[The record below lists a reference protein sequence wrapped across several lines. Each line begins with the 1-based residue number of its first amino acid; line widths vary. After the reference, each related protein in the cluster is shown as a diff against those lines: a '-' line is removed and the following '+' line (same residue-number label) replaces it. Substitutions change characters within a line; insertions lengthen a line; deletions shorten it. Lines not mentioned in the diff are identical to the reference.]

1 MDPPLIFGIAISI
14 FFAFFFTCIE
24 VAYLMAD
31 KSEIEEDAN
40 AGSVNGRIFYFFIR
54 KPELLVGSTRVGYCA
69 AIVVFSYFMAQLLLP
84 IVAQMVPRA
93 MEHTLITI
101 LLQIIFSTLLIL
113 LTAQFFPK
121 VVGNIY
127 PNRILLA
134 FAIPFALTC
143 LILFPLTYCILQ
155 ISRFVITRIFH
166 QEYDKDHPLFGI
178 TNLNQYF
185 KNIYNVNQD
194 NTDLELDKKILN
206 NALEFKTVKI
216 RECMIPRNE
225 ITAIDVASGIER
237 LQQIFVESGHS
248 KIIVYRNSIDDI
260 IGYCHSSSLFTI
272 PAKIE
277 DILTPVITVPE
288 SFLASDLMRRFINE
302 KKSLAVVM
310 DEFGGTSGIV
320 SREDVIEEIFGEI
333 EDEYDEDSLV
343 EVKLDESNYLLS
355 ARLEIDYLNEKYH
368 WQLPIGEYETLGG
381 LILAYTEDFPRTG
394 ETITIAPYTFSI
406 QATHDNRIDTI
417 KVTLEHATQETVRH

>member
-134 FAIPFALTC
+134 FAMP
-143 LILFPLTYCILQ
+143 
-155 ISRFVITRIFH
+155 
-166 QEYDKDHPLFGI
+166 
-178 TNLNQYF
+178 
-185 KNIYNVNQD
+185 
-194 NTDLELDKKILN
+194 
-206 NALEFKTVKI
+206 
-216 RECMIPRNE
+216 
-225 ITAIDVASGIER
+225 
-237 LQQIFVESGHS
+237 
-248 KIIVYRNSIDDI
+248 
-260 IGYCHSSSLFTI
+260 
-272 PAKIE
+272 
-277 DILTPVITVPE
+277 
-288 SFLASDLMRRFINE
+288 
-302 KKSLAVVM
+302 
-310 DEFGGTSGIV
+310 
-320 SREDVIEEIFGEI
+320 
-333 EDEYDEDSLV
+333 
-343 EVKLDESNYLLS
+343 
-355 ARLEIDYLNEKYH
+355 
-368 WQLPIGEYETLGG
+368 
-381 LILAYTEDFPRTG
+381 
-394 ETITIAPYTFSI
+394 
-406 QATHDNRIDTI
+406 
-417 KVTLEHATQETVRH
+417 

>member
-24 VAYLMAD
+24 VAYLMVD

-40 AGSVNGRIFYFFIR
+40 AGSINGRIFHFFMR
-54 KPELLVGSTRVGYCA
+54 RPELLVGSTRVGYCA

-185 KNIYNVNQD
+185 
-194 NTDLELDKKILN
+194 L
-206 NALEFKTVKI
+206 
-216 RECMIPRNE
+216 
-225 ITAIDVASGIER
+225 
-237 LQQIFVESGHS
+237 
-248 KIIVYRNSIDDI
+248 
-260 IGYCHSSSLFTI
+260 SLT
-272 PAKIE
+272 
-277 DILTPVITVPE
+277 
-288 SFLASDLMRRFINE
+288 RRQW
-302 KKSLAVVM
+302 L
-310 DEFGGTSGIV
+310 
-320 SREDVIEEIFGEI
+320 
-333 EDEYDEDSLV
+333 
-343 EVKLDESNYLLS
+343 
-355 ARLEIDYLNEKYH
+355 
-368 WQLPIGEYETLGG
+368 
-381 LILAYTEDFPRTG
+381 
-394 ETITIAPYTFSI
+394 
-406 QATHDNRIDTI
+406 
-417 KVTLEHATQETVRH
+417 